1 MVNNLTLF
9 FGLLLLIFISS
20 LNFVFQIGLLFILIF
35 IALIKKISIFH
46 IFLKT
51 KFFLLALLLIYT
63 LSVPGEIIFY
73 YYFISIS
80 YEGLSQAGYNILR
93 LLNLFVLITI
103 MMAVL
108 PKNYLVEKIVK
119 FAVLFRFLGLNQ
131 DRLAVRLFLTFEY
144 FELFKDYQFKFAT
157 FTSDLKKLLSQ
168 KNEFNIQLN
177 TPSVR
182 LEGVDFIW
190 VLVFI
195 LVTFAITFML

>member
-20 LNFVFQIGLLFILIF
+20 LNLVFQIGLLFILIF
-35 IALIKKISIFH
+35 IGLIKKISIFH
-46 IFLKT
+46 IFLKI

-119 FAVLFRFLGLNQ
+119 FAVFFRFLGLNQ

-144 FELFKDYQFKFAT
+144 FELFKGYQFKFAT

>member
-1 MVNNLTLF
+1 
-9 FGLLLLIFISS
+9 
-20 LNFVFQIGLLFILIF
+20 
-35 IALIKKISIFH
+35 
-46 IFLKT
+46 
-51 KFFLLALLLIYT
+51 
-63 LSVPGEIIFY
+63 
-73 YYFISIS
+73 
-80 YEGLSQAGYNILR
+80 
-93 LLNLFVLITI
+93 
-103 MMAVL
+103 
-108 PKNYLVEKIVK
+108 
-119 FAVLFRFLGLNQ
+119 
-131 DRLAVRLFLTFEY
+131 LTFEY

>member
-20 LNFVFQIGLLFILIF
+20 LNFVFQIGLLIILIF
-35 IALIKKISIFH
+35 IGLIKKISIFH
-46 IFLKT
+46 IFLKI

-108 PKNYLVEKIVK
+108 PKNYLVAKIVK
-119 FAVLFRFLGLNQ
+119 FAVFFRFLGLNQ

>member
-20 LNFVFQIGLLFILIF
+20 LNLVFQIGLLFILIF
-35 IALIKKISIFH
+35 IGLIKKISIFH
-46 IFLKT
+46 IFLKI

-108 PKNYLVEKIVK
+108 PKNYLVVKIVK
-119 FAVLFRFLGLNQ
+119 FAVFFRFLGLNQ